1 MQLTL
6 RQAAMYL
13 EVSEAIARRWISE
26 RNLPVHRV
34 HERIY
39 LNATELWEWAMEN
52 GLHVSRRLLEHA
64 QRSPDT
70 LPPIS
75 QLLRTGGILRDIEAA
90 DKEAALREI
99 VAQLPLPEEQNRD
112 ALFSV
117 LEAREALG
125 STGIGHGI
133 AIPHVRNPIVL
144 HIEQPFV
151 TLCLLRNPV
160 KFDAIDG
167 LPVHSI
173 FMVIS
178 PTVTLHLN
186 ILGKLAFLL
195 RDQILRDLLRDGA
208 SSNDIIGRMRDRYF
222 NPPPVARA
230 MESRA

>member
-13 EVSEAIARRWISE
+13 DVSEAVARRWITQK
-26 RNLPVHRV
+26 NLPVHRV

-52 GLHVSRRLLEHA
+52 GLPVSRRLLEHA
-64 QRSPDT
+64 QRSPDNV
-70 LPPIS
+70 PPIS
-75 QLLRTGGILRDIEAA
+75 ELLRTGGIFHDVEAH
-90 DKEAALREI
+90 DKTEALRQI
-99 VAQLPLPEEQNRD
+99 VARLPLPEEQNRE

-125 STGIGHGI
+125 STAIGHGI

-144 HIEQPFV
+144 HVEKPFV

-160 KFDAIDG
+160 MFDSIDG
-167 LPVHSI
+167 QPVHSL

-178 PTVTLHLN
+178 PTVTMHLN
-186 ILGKLAFLL
+186 MLGKLVFLL
-195 RDQILRDLLRDGA
+195 RDEMLRGMLRERA
-208 SSNDIIGRMRDRYF
+208 SSADIIGRMELL
-222 NPPPVARA
+222 
-230 MESRA
+230 ESTLTSGPTAIPTGE

>member
-208 SSNDIIGRMRDRYF
+208 SSNDIIGRMELL
-222 NPPPVARA
+222 
-230 MESRA
+230 ESALTSGPSPIVTGD